1 MEMNIFKQ
9 KINEI
14 SKLLQKRNQTIA
26 IAESCTSGL
35 LQNAFSQAENATF
48 VFQGGMTLYNLGQK
62 TKHLN
67 VNPVM
72 AEACNS
78 VGKNVSE
85 KMALEIVLSFTAEI
99 GIGITGYAQ
108 PFPKMK
114 TDDTYAFIAISEKS
128 KIKVSKRITGEPTK
142 TLFENQRIFLEKSLN
157 ELLKMLKK

>member
-62 TKHLN
+62 TKHL
-67 VNPVM
+67 
-72 AEACNS
+72 
-78 VGKNVSE
+78 
-85 KMALEIVLSFTAEI
+85 
-99 GIGITGYAQ
+99 IGITGYAQ

-114 TDDTYAFIAISEKS
+114 IDDTYAFIAISEKS